1 MPGAPLHPLRSGR
14 RHAAAQWKSK
24 QKSKKYVWKLNDH
37 APKIKWFQ
45 DAKLSVCGRIFW
57 TLCEIPTNLVKY
69 LFLNV
74 TLLLFLAP
82 FHIFIFLFSSPH
94 FLGDRLSMKFQ
105 RKSSWKLQKFDDV
118 IWKFVK
124 HCAKIRDE
132 HLLNCWC
139 RRGAK
144 ECKSDKPRQ
153 ELSNEYLLAKFG
165 YDTAENEPFNFHNF
179 SSL

>member
-1 MPGAPLHPLRSGR
+1 MPEMPGAPLHPLRSGR

-82 FHIFIFLFSSPH
+82 FHNFSFLFSSPH
-94 FLGDRLSMKFQ
+94 FLGDRLPIDCQ
-105 RKSSWKLQKFDDV
+105 SSLSKN
-118 IWKFVK
+118 
-124 HCAKIRDE
+124 RDE
-132 HLLNCWC
+132 NC
-139 RRGAK
+139 K
-144 ECKSDKPRQ
+144 I
-153 ELSNEYLLAKFG
+153 LAILRETLWTISLKNKKFG
-165 YDTAENEPFNFHNF
+165 KFRQFRNSHW
-179 SSL
+179 SLR